1 MTVLI
6 LSDQMTKQRMH
17 TYLTIIGIVATLAVL
32 MTGTIVTPSF
42 AIKNFFNCMTDN
54 ANRHGK
60 LTLDDVHMCLHKQ
73 YHAYRNLPYDIHSH
87 SFRGATSTYSP
98 HHTHLH

>member
-1 MTVLI
+1 
-6 LSDQMTKQRMH
+6 
-17 TYLTIIGIVATLAVL
+17 
-32 MTGTIVTPSF
+32 
-42 AIKNFFNCMTDN
+42 MTDN

-73 YHAYRNLPYDIHSH
+73 YHAYRNLPYDIHSN